1 MMMKG
6 IKCPPLPPSEA
17 KFGRN
22 KSFYSKFLIIASPLN
37 FRQKSCQPNISV
49 TNVTN
54 TKNEDKTQT

>member
-37 FRQKSCQPNISV
+37 FRQESCQPNISV
-49 TNVTN
+49 TIG
-54 TKNEDKTQT
+54 TKTENGDKDRK